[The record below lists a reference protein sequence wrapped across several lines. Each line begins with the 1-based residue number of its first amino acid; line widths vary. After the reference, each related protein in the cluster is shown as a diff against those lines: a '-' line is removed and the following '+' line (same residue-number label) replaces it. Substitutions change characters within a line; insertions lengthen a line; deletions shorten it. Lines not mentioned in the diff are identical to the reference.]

1 MELMMPSFHNG
12 AVEIAFLDEGEG
24 DPIVLVHGF
33 ASSKN
38 VNWVYP
44 TWVSDLKKDGR
55 RVIALD
61 NRGHGDS
68 EKLYD
73 SADYEIAIMAMDVI
87 ALLDHLGIERADIM
101 GYSLGSRMTAIL
113 AREQPQ
119 RLRSAILGGIGIGLI
134 EGGGPGENVAIALEA
149 PSLEDVTDP
158 VGRTFRAFADQTRSD
173 RRALA
178 ACLRGSRRLM
188 TSEEAAGIG
197 VPGPDRGRHQGRNRG
212 LSCALGKS
220 SRARRC
226 STFPTAITCA
236 PVGDKV
242 YKTGVTD
249 FLSRRQVIAPP
260 SPANAIA
267 RSAPQRCNPRH
278 ARAVAVMRADIT
290 AQTKALPSTAKVTCR
305 EQSEIVEAAQH
316 AAPK

>member
-1 MELMMPSFHNG
+1 MPSFHNG
-12 AVEIAFLDEGEG
+12 AVEIAYLDEGEG
-24 DPIVLVHGF
+24 DPIILVHGF

-68 EKLYD
+68 TKLYD
-73 SADYEIAIMAMDVI
+73 AAQYEISVMADDVI
-87 ALLDHLGIERADIM
+87 ALMDHLAIARADVM
-101 GYSLGSRMTAIL
+101 GYSLGSRMTAVL
-113 AREQPQ
+113 ARKAPQ

-134 EGGGPGENVAIALEA
+134 EGGGPGENVAAALEA

-188 TSEEAAGIG
+188 TREEAAGITG
-197 VPGPDRGRHQGRNRG
+197 VPVLIAVGTADEIAGSAH
-212 LSCALGKS
+212 ALGDIIPGS
-220 SRARRC
+220 QVLDIPNRDHMRA
-226 STFPTAITCA
+226 
-236 PVGDKV
+236 VGDKV
-242 YKTGVTD
+242 YKSGVTD
-249 FLSRRQVIAPP
+249 FLSRRQ
-260 SPANAIA
+260 
-267 RSAPQRCNPRH
+267 
-278 ARAVAVMRADIT
+278 
-290 AQTKALPSTAKVTCR
+290 
-305 EQSEIVEAAQH
+305 
-316 AAPK
+316 